1 MRLCMTY
8 IDHPSQIP
16 EPYHQ
21 PSLSRVENGIL
32 HELIGP
38 MRKMGKKAI
47 VAVLLRGSFFGEGCL
62 VLRVQA
68 AGAGAQRFIPANAE
82 PEEMSAIDKV
92 YRARIVSN
100 FEQSLP
106 QFGSI

>member
-1 MRLCMTY
+1 
-8 IDHPSQIP
+8 
-16 EPYHQ
+16 
-21 PSLSRVENGIL
+21 
-32 HELIGP
+32 

-47 VAVLLRGSFFGEGCL
+47 VAVLLRGSFFWRRLSSPARSGCG
-62 VLRVQA
+62 R
-68 AGAGAQRFIPANAE
+68 GAQRFIPANTE